1 MHTWNKT
8 LECIRAEKE
17 MRETTSLMYINQRKR
32 KEKEEF
38 LKHLHEQYRA
48 GRKSAHAYMADVRL
62 VQATLSDLREE
73 LTKLTARNE
82 RARYFI
88 RDHCGENA

>member
-38 LKHLHEQYRA
+38 LRHLHEQYRA
-48 GRKSAHAYMADVRL
+48 GRKTAQAYMADVRFI
-62 VQATLSDLREE
+62 QATLSDLREE
-73 LTKLTARNE
+73 LATLTERNK
-82 RARYFI
+82 RARHFI
-88 RDHCGENA
+88 RDHCKE